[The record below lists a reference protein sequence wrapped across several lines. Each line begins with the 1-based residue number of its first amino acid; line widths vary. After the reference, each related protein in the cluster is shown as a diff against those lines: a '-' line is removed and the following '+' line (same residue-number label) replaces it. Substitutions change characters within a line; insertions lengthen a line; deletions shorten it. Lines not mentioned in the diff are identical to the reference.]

1 MIEPWTTSTFRGQR
15 EKEESEKRME
25 MEQHRVGGLGQNIQE
40 KVASGSQVKK
50 MFQGGGSNILSVADD
65 MSSEMR
71 TDTIS
76 NMEGISNLN
85 KSCFGPMVGTKT

>member
-1 MIEPWTTSTFRGQR
+1 M
-15 EKEESEKRME
+15 
-25 MEQHRVGGLGQNIQE
+25 
-40 KVASGSQVKK
+40 KK
-50 MFQGGGSNILSVADD
+50 MFQGGGSNILSDADD
-65 MSSEMR
+65 ISSEMR